1 MIVSMLGTGGPSGV
15 PLIVVGLIGLVAAVG
30 GLVRAGRSPNRS
42 TRVAGIVLSIVL
54 GIVMGI
60 LLFLGSVVETL
71 SNDPPL

>member
-15 PLIVVGLIGLVAAVG
+15 PLILVGLIGLAGAVV
-30 GLVRAGRSPNRS
+30 GLVLALRAPNG
-42 TRVAGIVLSIVL
+42 TVRVAGVVLSVVL

-60 LLFLGSVVETL
+60 VLLLGSVVETL

>member
-15 PLIVVGLIGLVAAVG
+15 PLIVVGLIGLVAAVV

-42 TRVAGIVLSIVL
+42 TGVAGIVL
-54 GIVMGI
+54 GIVVGI